1 MDKEKLVGLNIFY
14 KTPIESGRV
23 TQTLKLRIELN
34 NIFRYMCISVEKKT
48 IMNSSKKIPIL
59 FY

>member
-1 MDKEKLVGLNIFY
+1 MDKEKLIGLNIFY

-34 NIFRYMCISVEKKT
+34 NIFRYMYVHISREE
-48 IMNSSKKIPIL
+48 N
-59 FY
+59 YHE